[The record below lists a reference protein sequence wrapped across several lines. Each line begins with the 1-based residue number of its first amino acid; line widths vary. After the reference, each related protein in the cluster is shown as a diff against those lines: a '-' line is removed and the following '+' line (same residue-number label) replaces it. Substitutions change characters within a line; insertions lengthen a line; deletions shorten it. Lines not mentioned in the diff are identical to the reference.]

1 MWLPDSFGKEELIA
15 CISQAALED
24 PFEGMTVKGVPSYT
38 LSQGR
43 ICWANGK
50 LDVVEGAGRYIDRP
64 PFPVSYE
71 AVEKINQAKKP
82 RAVVRSAA

>member
-1 MWLPDSFGKEELIA
+1 VKTHHQKVDYNI
-15 CISQAALED
+15 
-24 PFEGMTVKGVPSYT
+24 FEGMTVKGVPSYT

-50 LDVVEGAGRYIDRP
+50 LDVVEGAGRYVDRP
-64 PFPVSYE
+64 PFPISFE
-71 AVEKINQAKKP
+71 AVAKLNQAKIHFNTPLRGAP